1 MADIIT
7 INRLSEWLDDEDL
20 LDSARAGLIV
30 QLTNAEINEAWE
42 SPIHPAPAWVLKLA
56 LTVASRAWLSKPGRG
71 PIESLTRSFDDSS
84 KTERYAVRETDRS
97 GSDVFLTD
105 EERDRLASRPSAPV
119 GSIRLG
125 VPQTWPS
132 WS

>member
-7 INRLSEWLDDEDL
+7 ITDLSEWLEDETL
-20 LDSARAGLIV
+20 PDSPRAGRII
-30 QLTNAEINEAWE
+30 QLTNAEINEAWRT
-42 SPIHPAPAWVLKLA
+42 PLHPPPAWVIKLA
-56 LTVASRAWLSKPGRG
+56 LTVASRAVASKPGRG
-71 PIESLTRSFDDSS
+71 PIESVTRSFDDSS

-97 GSDVFLTD
+97 GNDVFLTD
-105 EERDRLASRPSAPV
+105 EERDRLNDRPSSPV

-125 VPQTWPS
+125 VPQTWPT